1 MWASAT
7 SEAHD
12 TIFASATPNS
22 TPSVAGSPM
31 AVPGRLARIYVPATD
46 SVDNQSAPRLLKVRW
61 PCLCGKRNTRIAI
74 HVPLSIL
81 TADLQVFL
89 FPLPR
94 GLIVVLPL
102 FWFFRILIAAGL
114 LADRASA
121 SLRVSHDAP
130 ARRPLEMALARPRRC
145 RSWCARSRRNTAAT
159 PFFEALFNFVRGGGT
174 NNKAVELC
182 RCMRVRV

>member
-1 MWASAT
+1 MHTSQVPRSPPGPKYAILTVNPCPRPQRHPDDTMWASAT

-89 FPLPR
+89 FPRR
-94 GLIVVLPL
+94 GTTSKRGPCVGGASRYARYSSTG
-102 FWFFRILIAAGL
+102 RIRLTEDHTGVWG
-114 LADRASA
+114 RTTSA
-121 SLRVSHDAP
+121 ITSGK
-130 ARRPLEMALARPRRC
+130 C
-145 RSWCARSRRNTAAT
+145 R
-159 PFFEALFNFVRGGGT
+159 
-174 NNKAVELC
+174 
-182 RCMRVRV
+182 